1 MLTVLDEQSRARRY
15 ARQRRSPSERLQ
27 RIGARAV
34 GGVACAL
41 LLASVLLVTGSLLG
55 RLRVDTVESGSMAP
69 VVPQGSLVLAVPE
82 PAANLRSGQILAFRP
97 PTPYPQVTVVHEVVA
112 VRRVDGRTTIETK
125 GVANSAP
132 DPWRAP
138 IVGPAWVV
146 VAHVPWLGGV
156 LRFARQGVA
165 SALVIILCGT
175 LLVAVL
181 RAATTRPTT
190 RLGAE

>member
-1 MLTVLDEQSRARRY
+1 MPTVLDEQSRARRH
-15 ARQRRSPSERLQ
+15 ARQRRGPSARLQ

-55 RLRVDTVESGSMAP
+55 RLRVDTVDSGSMAP
-69 VVPQGSLVLAVPE
+69 KGSLLLAVPE
-82 PAANLRSGQILAFRP
+82 PAANLHSGQILAFRP